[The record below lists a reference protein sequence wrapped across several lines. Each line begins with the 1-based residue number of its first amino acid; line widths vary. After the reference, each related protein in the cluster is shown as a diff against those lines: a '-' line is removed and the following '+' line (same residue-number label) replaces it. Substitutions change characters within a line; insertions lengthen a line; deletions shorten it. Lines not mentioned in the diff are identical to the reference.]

1 MKMDKLLFALKLL
14 FVLALIAAV
23 GCLALD
29 AQADTMRVKIV
40 QARGGLRVRNAPTTE
55 ARAVY
60 LLDDATT
67 VVVLE
72 SRDGW
77 CRVAFN
83 SPPHAELGWVC
94 GDYLK

>member
-1 MKMDKLLFALKLL
+1 MRIDKLLFALKLL
-14 FVLALIAAV
+14 CVLALIAAI

-29 AQADTMRVKIV
+29 AQAEMQVKIV
-40 QARGGLRVRNAPTTE
+40 QARGGLWVREAPTTE
-55 ARAVY
+55 AKANY

-67 VVVLE
+67 VVVME
-72 SRDGW
+72 EYSGW
-77 CRVAFN
+77 HRVAFN

>member
-1 MKMDKLLFALKLL
+1 MKIDKLLFALKLL
-14 FVLALIAAV
+14 CVLALIAAI

-29 AQADTMRVKIV
+29 ANAETLRVKIV
-40 QARGGLRVRNAPTTE
+40 HARGGLRVRNAPTTE
-55 ARAVY
+55 SKTVY
-60 LLDDATT
+60 LLDDTTT

-77 CRVAFN
+77 YRVAFN